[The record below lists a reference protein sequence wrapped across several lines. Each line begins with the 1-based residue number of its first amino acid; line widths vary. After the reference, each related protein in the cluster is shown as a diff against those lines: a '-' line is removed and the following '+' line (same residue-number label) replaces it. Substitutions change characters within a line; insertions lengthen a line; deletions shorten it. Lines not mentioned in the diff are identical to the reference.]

1 MNLSELA
8 AARRKT
14 KDLRNELKQLKKEL
28 LAAGGQKAEVTA
40 EVKELES
47 AMELGDTLQTDYVA
61 AGQHLEKACRTIPLL
76 LENMEAYS
84 DERIRERLNYLLEDL
99 DQVYHEC
106 SIRRDDPDF
115 SSTVQCLKRMATDAG
130 SKNAADARGMSSV
143 MLRSELENVAAVLK
157 DAAGWS
163 APDFLALAYYFLHED
178 REGVKEMENGQRNA
192 LVREYF
198 EMRFLKKFQAE
209 CESAGQGEKLKELIQ
224 TYVYE

>member
-14 KDLRNELKQLKKEL
+14 KDLRNELKQLRREL

-40 EVKELES
+40 ELKELES

-61 AGQHLEKACRTIPLL
+61 AGRHLEKACRTIPILL
-76 LENMEAYS
+76 QNMDTYS
-84 DERIRERLNYLLEDL
+84 DERRKERLNYLLEDL

-115 SSTVQCLKRMATDAG
+115 SSTVQCLKQIASGAG
-130 SKNAADARGMSSV
+130 TGSAADARGMSSV

-157 DAAGWS
+157 DAAGWD
-163 APDFLALAYYFLHED
+163 APDFLALAYYFLHEG

-192 LVREYF
+192 MVREYF
-198 EMRFLKKFQAE
+198 EMRFLKKLQAE
-209 CESAGQGEKLKELIQ
+209 CEQAGQGDKLKELIQ